1 MAEHRALQAD
11 MVGKLKLMKEAIA
24 ALPVELQAAAAAP
37 DYTPFPPHRALPGDT
52 PRVDGYY
59 ESKMADAEAGA
70 TRYYI
75 VRACADARL
84 PPNSGAE
91 FERAWGGRQGK
102 VTMRH

>member
-11 MVGKLKLMKEAIA
+11 MVGKLKLMKAAIA

-59 ESKMADAEAGA
+59 EAKMADAEAGGLA
-70 TRYYI
+70 AMLCARALTHASLPTV
-75 VRACADARL
+75 VRSSSAL
-84 PPNSGAE
+84 GGA
-91 FERAWGGRQGK
+91 GK
-102 VTMRH
+102 AKSR